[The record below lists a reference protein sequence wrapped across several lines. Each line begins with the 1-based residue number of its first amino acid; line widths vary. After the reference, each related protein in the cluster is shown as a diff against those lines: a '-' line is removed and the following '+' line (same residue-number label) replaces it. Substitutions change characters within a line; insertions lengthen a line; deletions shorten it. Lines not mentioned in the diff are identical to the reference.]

1 MPPAS
6 LPCAF
11 DASCRARLGNAG
23 GFRQTRAHCAREKQG
38 SVDTADIV
46 IVGGGIVGSATAY
59 FLSMDAAASGRRI
72 VLIERDAGYGT
83 GSTGRSAGGVRQQ
96 FSTPENIAMSQFTL
110 SVFRSLKEMFGADAD
125 VGFREQGYLLLAA
138 PETRID
144 PRGER
149 RPPAVAGADIVLLD
163 SGGLAQRFPWLV
175 TEGVAAG
182 AYGRSGEGWFDPPSL
197 AALFRKAAQ
206 QRGVTVLYDD
216 VTGIEAGTS
225 VEAVRLASGRRIAC
239 GALVNAAG
247 AWGGRLAALAGLQLP
262 VEPRK
267 RYVYVID
274 CREAP
279 DALHGGPLTVDPIG
293 RMVSPRRQDL
303 PVRPVARGKQRAASR
318 QSRPIDHDFFEQRGL
333 ATAWPHACRPSRASR
348 SSMHGRASTTTT
360 RSTTTPSSVRTPSI
374 ANFYFA
380 NGFSGHGAQQA
391 AAAGRAIAELILHGA
406 FRTLD
411 LTRFGYARI
420 AERRPAA
427 RAKCDLKM
435 C

>member
-1 MPPAS
+1 VQG
-6 LPCAF
+6 L
-11 DASCRARLGNAG
+11 ARPEGSVRLD
-23 GFRQTRAHCAREKQG
+23 RTRAANLWG

-72 VLIERDAGYGT
+72 VLIEREASYST
-83 GSTGRSAGGVRQQ
+83 GSTGRSAGGVRAQ

-110 SVFRSLKEMFGADAD
+110 SVFRSLKVMFGAEAD

-138 PETRID
+138 PDTRSILA
-144 PRGER
+144 ENV
-149 RPPAVAGADIVLLD
+149 AVQHSMGGDIELLD
-163 SGGLAQRFPWLV
+163 TAGLARRFAWLV

-197 AALFRKAAQ
+197 AALLRKAAQ
-206 QRGVTVLYDD
+206 QRGVAVLYDE
-216 VTGIEAGTS
+216 VTGIETGTR

-247 AWGGRLAALAGLQLP
+247 PWGGKLAALAGLRLP

-274 CREAP
+274 CRQAS
-279 DALHGGPLTVDPIG
+279 DALHRAPLTVDPSGVWFRPEG
-293 RMVSPRRQDL
+293 RMFLCGRSPEEGNEPPAESLDD
-303 PVRPVARGKQRAASR
+303 
-318 QSRPIDHDFFEQRGL
+318 IDHEFFASDVWPNL
-333 ATAWPHACRPSRASR
+333 AARVPAFDSVKVVNAWAGFYDYNTLDHNAVIGPHPEL
-348 SSMHGRASTTTT
+348 
-360 RSTTTPSSVRTPSI
+360 

-380 NGFSGHGAQQA
+380 NGFSGHGAQQG
-391 AAAGRAIAELILHGA
+391 AAAGRAVAELVLHGG

-420 AERRPAA
+420 AAGRPLFERNVI
-427 RAKCDLKM
+427 
-435 C
+435 

>member
-1 MPPAS
+1 
-6 LPCAF
+6 
-11 DASCRARLGNAG
+11 
-23 GFRQTRAHCAREKQG
+23 
-38 SVDTADIV
+38 VDTADIV
-46 IVGGGIVGSATAY
+46 IVGDGIVGSATAY

-72 VLIERDAGYGT
+72 VLIERDAGYST
-83 GSTGRSAGGVRQQ
+83 GSTGRSAGGVRAQ

-138 PETRID
+138 PETQSILAENVD
-144 PRGER
+144 IQQS
-149 RPPAVAGADIVLLD
+149 AGGDIVLLD
-163 SGGLAQRFPWLV
+163 GGGLAQRFPWLV

-216 VTGIEAGTS
+216 VTGIEAGAR

-274 CREAP
+274 SRAAS
-279 DALHGGPLTVDPIG
+279 DALHGGPLTVDPSGVWFRPEG
-293 RMVSPRRQDL
+293 RMFLCGRSPEESNEPPAENLDH
-303 PVRPVARGKQRAASR
+303 
-318 QSRPIDHDFFEQRGL
+318 IDHDFFASEVWPSL
-333 ATAWPHACRPSRASR
+333 AARVPAFESVKVVNAWAGFYDYNTLDHNAVIGPHPEL
-348 SSMHGRASTTTT
+348 
-360 RSTTTPSSVRTPSI
+360 

-380 NGFSGHGAQQA
+380 NGFSGHGAQQG
-391 AAAGRAIAELILHGA
+391 AAAGRAISELILHGG

-420 AERRPAA
+420 AERRPLFE
-427 RAKCDLKM
+427 RNVI
-435 C
+435 

>member
-1 MPPAS
+1 M
-6 LPCAF
+6 
-11 DASCRARLGNAG
+11 
-23 GFRQTRAHCAREKQG
+23 QG

-83 GSTGRSAGGVRQQ
+83 GSTGRSAGGVRAQ
-96 FSTPENIAMSQFTL
+96 FSTPENIAMSRFTL
-110 SVFRSLKEMFGADAD
+110 SVFHSLKEMFGADAD
-125 VGFREQGYLLLAA
+125 VGFREQGYLLLAT
-138 PETRID
+138 PETRAILA
-144 PRGER
+144 EN
-149 RPPAVAGADIVLLD
+149 VALQQSEGADIELLD
-163 SGGLAQRFPWLV
+163 GAELAQRFPWLV
-175 TEGVAAG
+175 ADGVAAG

-216 VTGIEAGTS
+216 VTAIEATTR

-247 AWGGRLAALAGLQLP
+247 PWAGKLAALAGLRLP

-274 CREAP
+274 SRAAS
-279 DALHGGPLTVDPIG
+279 DALHGGPLTVDPSGVWFRPEG
-293 RMVSPRRQDL
+293 RMFLCGLSPEESNEPPAENLDD
-303 PVRPVARGKQRAASR
+303 
-318 QSRPIDHDFFEQRGL
+318 IDHDFFTSEVWPNL
-333 ATAWPHACRPSRASR
+333 AARVPAFESVKVVNAWAGFYDYNTLDHNAVIGPHPEL
-348 SSMHGRASTTTT
+348 
-360 RSTTTPSSVRTPSI
+360 

-380 NGFSGHGAQQA
+380 NGFSGHGAQQG
-391 AAAGRAIAELILHGA
+391 AAAGRAIAELILHGG

-420 AERRPAA
+420 AAGRPLLERNVI
-427 RAKCDLKM
+427 
-435 C
+435 